1 MALIIEWSWW
11 TGFWKVLIIQLRK
24 LHSRLFDIERWDQG
38 RTYTSVLTT
47 VYLLVKMSPLD
58 APMQNIDYSE
68 IFHQV
73 DKENT
78 IEAKCVLEKQGSK
91 KYGWLPAFLF

>member
-1 MALIIEWSWW
+1 
-11 TGFWKVLIIQLRK
+11 
-24 LHSRLFDIERWDQG
+24 
-38 RTYTSVLTT
+38 
-47 VYLLVKMSPLD
+47 
-58 APMQNIDYSE
+58 MQNIDYSE

-73 DKENT
+73 DQENT